1 MKREKLLE
9 LKKYIEEFKVNKM
22 LMDGEGSFTK
32 VIVIC
37 VILIMAGLLEEIR

>member
-9 LKKYIEEFKVNKM
+9 LKSCIEEFKVNKM
-22 LMDGEGSFTK
+22 L
-32 VIVIC
+32 IVIC